1 MTPTSIQYLSLQISE
16 DGSISWL
23 NCLQN
28 SVCSSF
34 SWQQCGLE
42 TIMKPYRRLS
52 SQHCLPFLT
61 YLLIECRGI
70 VSGNYKPRGRRHG
83 SGEWSVVSKLYEKT
97 IKIKLQ
103 VGWASRKIWSCLT
116 KTQCLRVLYLK
127 ICIYLSYQFS

>member
-1 MTPTSIQYLSLQISE
+1 
-16 DGSISWL
+16 
-23 NCLQN
+23 
-28 SVCSSF
+28 
-34 SWQQCGLE
+34 
-42 TIMKPYRRLS
+42 MKPYRRLS

-70 VSGNYKPRGRRHG
+70 VSGNYKPRGRKHG

-116 KTQCLRVLYLK
+116 KILDFHS
-127 ICIYLSYQFS
+127 IFSVVSAYTDHM